1 MVVRCSARTLAV
13 SGYSVKKTGMLV
25 RKGGPHPLHH
35 LPSDC
40 CFFVY
45 GMLQG
50 WHMHLHIRT
59 KRCTGSGCMPSL
71 FLLFMKGP
79 NGPVPRQHA
88 PAALLSDLRPK
99 HTHPRMQ
106 TCMHVHIFN
115 HMHASTGVHAQP
127 ERTGHAPA
135 AAEHGRRHDGPVL
148 PPLRTNAKCY
158 VANEG
163 SGQKRSVCL
172 CMHRL
177 HLFCTMHA
185 LCILG

>member
-1 MVVRCSARTLAV
+1 MHTHSRFQGNLQ
-13 SGYSVKKTGMLV
+13 KKYQHAGAQ
-25 RKGGPHPLHH
+25 GGSPSHH
-35 LPSDC
+35 YLPSDC
-40 CFFVY
+40 CFS
-45 GMLQG
+45 LQG
-50 WHMHLHIRT
+50 TLQRWCMCLHICT
-59 KRCTGSGCMPSL
+59 GRCTTSYFL
-71 FLLFMKGP
+71 FFMKGP
-79 NGPVPRQHA
+79 DGPVPRQHA

-99 HTHPRMQ
+99 HTYPRMQ

-158 VANEG
+158 VADEG

-177 HLFCTMHA
+177 HMFCTMHA